1 MEHESSYGGTG
12 RKAAMGIPGN
22 LYITTTCLAFLPLDG
37 SLKTS
42 TVVFMYKNLEHHA
55 KGDFMQFVKSSNSA
69 IVDAVEISDI
79 DGKSIVLT
87 DFLSKLVVFDSFASP
102 PLRRHNPLP
111 SGTK

>member
-1 MEHESSYGGTG
+1 
-12 RKAAMGIPGN
+12 MGIPGN

-55 KGDFMQFVKSSNSA
+55 KGDFMRFVKSSNSA

-87 DFLSKLVVFDSFASP
+87 DFLSK
-102 PLRRHNPLP
+102 
-111 SGTK
+111 